1 MKIYFLIKKE
11 VAVKIL
17 NKKEESQTIYVT
29 ENIVGYKHMRS
40 LDIEQDEVMLMLEL
54 PNNATVNELSQPDL
68 VEVETTEDDYI
79 IPFSNMSDY
88 YVGSKLEAL
97 LVIEPR

>member
-1 MKIYFLIKKE
+1 MQIYVLISNE
-11 VAVKIL
+11 AAVKIL

-40 LDIEQDEVMLMLEL
+40 LDIEQDEVMLILAL
-54 PNNATVNELSQPDL
+54 PDNATVNELSQPDL

-79 IPFSNMSDY
+79 IPFGNMSDY
-88 YVGSKLEAL
+88 CGGSKLEAL

>member
-1 MKIYFLIKKE
+1 MKIYIKIKKE

-40 LDIEQDEVMLMLEL
+40 VEISQDEVMLILAL
-54 PNNATVNELSQPDL
+54 PDNATVNELSQPDL

-79 IPFSNMSDY
+79 IPYGKLTDY
-88 YVGSKLEAL
+88 CDGSKLEAL